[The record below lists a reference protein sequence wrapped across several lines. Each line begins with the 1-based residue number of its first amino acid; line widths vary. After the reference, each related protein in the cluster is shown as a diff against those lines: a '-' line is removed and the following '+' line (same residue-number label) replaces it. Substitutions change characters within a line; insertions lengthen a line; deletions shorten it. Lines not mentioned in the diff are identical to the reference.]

1 MTKGNI
7 DIALLVLRVWFGLEM
22 AFAHGWGKTLKVI
35 NGNFEFGDPIGVG
48 PTLSLIL
55 AAFAEFVCGILIA
68 VGFFT
73 RLSTIPYIITMLV
86 AAFLV
91 HAAAGDPWGRIAN
104 PLNYAVAATAILIAG
119 PGRYSLDHKLFVDK
133 IK

>member
-7 DIALLVLRVWFGLEM
+7 DVALLILRLWFGLEM
-22 AFAHGWGKTLKVI
+22 AFGHGLGKMMKII
-35 NGNFEFGDPIGVG
+35 NGDFQFLDPLGLG
-48 PTLSLIL
+48 PSLSLVL
-55 AAFAEFVCGILIA
+55 AGSAEFIGGILIA
-68 VGFFT
+68 IGFFT
-73 RLSTIPYIITMLV
+73 RLATIPYIITMLV

-91 HAAAGDPWGRIAN
+91 HYAGGDPWGRVAN

-133 IK
+133 IR